1 MNSNFSQ
8 VTEAAPRILSPST
21 ERARML
27 IRVPAVRAL
36 SLAARV
42 GRALAGTV
50 LSPVYWALAYRDN
63 VPGLQFRKESA
74 SAALR
79 MLFAGKGPLSYSDLY
94 RLVFWPIDSVR
105 YFEFS
110 FMSDALAGLSIGRYL
125 DVSSPRLFPLMF
137 VSKHRAIQADL
148 INPDRADLAVSGN
161 FAAGFGVQ
169 NRCRLH
175 NCLIGE
181 ASFEPDS
188 FDLVTC
194 MSVIEHI
201 PEDKDAVQKMWDF
214 VKPGG
219 RLLLTVPCAAESRDE
234 YIDRNEYGLL
244 QPDEDN
250 FFFYQ
255 RFYDS
260 QLLSD
265 NIFSITGKPR
275 RTVVY
280 GEKKRGSYVRN
291 QAAKLSDP
299 HYPTW
304 REPYMMGQE
313 WAYFDSVESLPGV
326 AVIGMEFVK
335 S

>member
-1 MNSNFSQ
+1 
-8 VTEAAPRILSPST
+8 LPST
-21 ERARML
+21 ARTRTL
-27 IRVPAVRAL
+27 IRVPAAKAPGVATRLARAL
-36 SLAARV
+36 V
-42 GRALAGTV
+42 GTV
-50 LSPVYWALAYRDN
+50 LSPIYLALASRDN
-63 VPGLQFRKESA
+63 VPGLQFRKDSA
-74 SAALR
+74 ATALR
-79 MLFAGKGPLSYSDLY
+79 MLFSGKGPLAYSDLY

-105 YFEFS
+105 YFEFA
-110 FMSDALAGLSIGRYL
+110 FMSDALAGLSIARYL

-137 VSKHRAIQADL
+137 ISRNRAI
-148 INPDRADLAVSGN
+148 RADLMNPDPADLADTGN

-169 NRCRLH
+169 NRCRFH
-175 NCLIGE
+175 NCLIGS
-181 ASFEPDS
+181 ASFQPDS

-201 PEDKDAVQKMWDF
+201 PEDKQAVQKMWDF

-244 QPDEDN
+244 QPNEDN

-255 RFYDS
+255 RFYDN
-260 QLLSD
+260 QLLSG

-275 RTVVY
+275 HALVY
-280 GEKKRGSYVRN
+280 GEKQRGSYARN

-313 WAYFDSVESLPGV
+313 YAYFDGVESLPGV
-326 AVIGMEFVK
+326 GVIGMEFVK

>member
-244 QPDEDN
+244 QPNEDN

-255 RFYDS
+255 RFYDK

-265 NIFSITGKPR
+265 NIFSVTGKPR
-275 RTVVY
+275 HTAVY

-299 HYPTW
+299 RYPTW

-326 AVIGMEFVK
+326 GVIGMEFVK

>member
-1 MNSNFSQ
+1 
-8 VTEAAPRILSPST
+8 
-21 ERARML
+21 ML
-27 IRVPAVRAL
+27 IRVPAVPAL
-36 SLAARV
+36 STATRL

-50 LSPVYWALAYRDN
+50 LSSVYWALAYRAH
-63 VPGLQFRKESA
+63 VPGLKFRKDSA
-74 SAALR
+74 LTALR

-94 RLVFWPIDSVR
+94 RLLFWPIDSVR

-110 FMSDALAGLSIGRYL
+110 FMWEALTGLSIGRYL

-137 VSKHRAIQADL
+137 VSKNRTIQADL
-148 INPDRADLAVSGN
+148 VNPDPADLAVTGK

-169 NRCRLH
+169 NRCRFH
-175 NCLIGE
+175 NCLIE
-181 ASFEPDS
+181 SASFEHDS

-201 PEDKDAVQKMWDF
+201 PEDKDAIQKMWDF

-244 QPDEDN
+244 QPNEDN

-260 QLLSD
+260 QLLFG
-265 NIFSITGKPR
+265 NIFSVTGKPR
-275 RTVVY
+275 HTVIY
-280 GEKKRGSYVRN
+280 GEKQRGSYVRN

-326 AVIGMEFVK
+326 GVIGMEFVK